1 MPRSTAKSIPEY
13 LAALPP
19 DRRSVVEEAR
29 AFVRKHLP
37 SGYEELFGYGMIMW
51 SVPLKQLPDTYN
63 GHPLNYVALAA
74 QKNYFALYLMGAYGD
89 PKAATKFREGF
100 KKAGK
105 KLDMGKSCVRFKAM
119 DDLALD
125 AVAEVVER
133 WTPAEWIE
141 LYKASRKKPG
151 AK

>member
-1 MPRSTAKSIPEY
+1 M
-13 LAALPP
+13 
-19 DRRSVVEEAR
+19 R

-37 SGYEELFGYGMIMW
+37 KGYEELLGYGMIMW
-51 SVPLKQLPDTYN
+51 SVPLKQFPDTYN
-63 GHPLNYVALAA
+63 GHPLLYAALAS

-89 PKAATKFREGF
+89 SKLGAKFREGF
-100 KKAGK
+100 RKAGK
-105 KLDMGKSCVRFKAM
+105 KLDMGKSCVRFQAM

-141 LYKASRKKPG
+141 LYKSSRTAPATSRKKPRG
-151 AK
+151 K